1 MAFRSSSFRRTTR
14 WKKMT
19 GSGTKIIR
27 TVLPVAPNE
36 YDQNFVNQLARNL
49 DRVIDEQRQPLLN
62 IQNMPTDAIA
72 NTLQTGDLY
81 NANGF
86 VKIKQINDVDTG
98 SQIISTSVGTV
109 TVSTS

>member
-1 MAFRSSSFRRTTR
+1 
-14 WKKMT
+14 MT

-27 TVLPVAPNE
+27 TVLPVAPTE

-81 NANGF
+81 NANGQN
-86 VKIKQINDVDTG
+86 K
-98 SQIISTSVGTV
+98 TSKRC
-109 TVSTS
+109 

>member
-1 MAFRSSSFRRTTR
+1 
-14 WKKMT
+14 MT

-27 TVLPVAPNE
+27 TILPVAPTE

-109 TVSTS
+109 TVSTP

>member
-1 MAFRSSSFRRTTR
+1 
-14 WKKMT
+14 MT

-27 TVLPVAPNE
+27 TVLPVAPTE

-49 DRVIDEQRQPLLN
+49 DRVIDEQRQPLLS
-62 IQNMPTDAIA
+62 IQNMPTDGVA

-86 VKIKQINDVDTG
+86 VKIKQVNDVNTG
-98 SQIISTSVGTV
+98 SESVSTSVGTV
-109 TVSTS
+109 TVSTP